1 VTAGASDKV
10 YDGLLTSP
18 GVPTITSGTLAA
30 GDTAPAWVE
39 TYDSKNVGTTHVMTV
54 TPAPVNDGN
63 GGANYTVT
71 YNTIATGVITK
82 APTIATVNV
91 LPNPQQYSD
100 KVNFRASLTP
110 AAINGTAPATG
121 VTFKVSSQVMGTASF
136 SVSNGMLQASLSN
149 VALLETVVGQ
159 MAPGSRTVTAEFTD
173 VNPNFS
179 VTDNTTTLTINKE
192 DARATYTGALFVG
205 TASAT
210 SGRAIVTLAATI
222 QISRQLRLLIRPMT
236 LSLEISGTPR

>member
-1 VTAGASDKV
+1 
-10 YDGLLTSP
+10 
-18 GVPTITSGTLAA
+18 
-30 GDTAPAWVE
+30 
-39 TYDSKNVGTTHVMTV
+39 
-54 TPAPVNDGN
+54 
-63 GGANYTVT
+63 
-71 YNTIATGVITK
+71 
-82 APTIATVNV
+82 
-91 LPNPQQYSD
+91 
-100 KVNFRASLTP
+100 
-110 AAINGTAPATG
+110 
-121 VTFKVSSQVMGTASF
+121 MGTASF

-149 VALLETVVGQ
+149 VALLETVAGQ